1 MSEFGGGELL
11 VGEVVGL
18 RTLPVDVA
26 GMLLPLY
33 SNGAWYDGANEAA
46 CSPPTGTHP
55 RGAHAVPAEDCE
67 CGFYAYGDVAAMRMQ
82 RQSRFVLAVVSCWGN
97 VVAGTLG
104 FRAQY
109 ARVDALWLAP
119 SVPPWLR
126 RRVAVRYPSA
136 RLYADQRAMLAEYP
150 LTRLDCYEPPRPHSA
165 AGRVAAVVA
174 GAGLLA
180 LGALP
185 LEMLKHANA
194 LWDLW
199 LAVITLAVAV
209 TAWLAAGVHWAG
221 HLAAALVMC
230 GVVAWLVAPVF
241 GLAGWLLR
249 APLLRGA
256 VVSAGGFLVTLM
268 PHYFPVVST
277 PRERAFC
284 GVRST

>member
-1 MSEFGGGELL
+1 
-11 VGEVVGL
+11 
-18 RTLPVDVA
+18 
-26 GMLLPLY
+26 
-33 SNGAWYDGANEAA
+33 
-46 CSPPTGTHP
+46 
-55 RGAHAVPAEDCE
+55 
-67 CGFYAYGDVAAMRMQ
+67 
-82 RQSRFVLAVVSCWGN
+82 
-97 VVAGTLG
+97 
-104 FRAQY
+104 
-109 ARVDALWLAP
+109 
-119 SVPPWLR
+119 
-126 RRVAVRYPSA
+126 
-136 RLYADQRAMLAEYP
+136 
-150 LTRLDCYEPPRPHSA
+150 
-165 AGRVAAVVA
+165 
-174 GAGLLA
+174 
-180 LGALP
+180 
-185 LEMLKHANA
+185 MLKHANA